1 MNNQSFVRLKLEL
14 PLFQSRIQAG
24 FPSPA
29 DDYIEQSLDLNEY
42 LIKKPTATF
51 FMRVAGDSMKDAGI
65 TSEDILI
72 VDRSL
77 PAKHN
82 TIVVAVL
89 NAEYTV
95 KRLLKIKDKLF
106 LSPENKS
113 YPVIE
118 IKEGMDFEI
127 WGVVTYVI
135 HSAK

>member
-1 MNNQSFVRLKLEL
+1 MNEPQKI
-14 PLFQSRIQAG
+14 PLLLTKIQAG

-29 DDYIEQSLDLNEY
+29 DDYIEQNLDLNEY

-51 FMRVAGDSMKDAGI
+51 FMRVAGDSMKEAGVF
-65 TSEDILI
+65 ENDILI

-77 PAKHN
+77 TASHN
-82 TIVVAVL
+82 SIVVAVI
-89 NAEYTV
+89 NGEYTV
-95 KRLLKIKDKLF
+95 KRLHKTKDKIF
-106 LSPENKS
+106 LMPENKKYS
-113 YPVIE
+113 AIE

>member
-1 MNNQSFVRLKLEL
+1 MNETQKI
-14 PLFQSRIQAG
+14 PLMLTKIQAG

-51 FMRVAGDSMKDAGI
+51 FMRVAGDSMKEAGI
-65 TSEDILI
+65 FENDILI

-77 PAKHN
+77 TASHN
-82 TIVVAVL
+82 SIVVAVI
-89 NAEYTV
+89 NGEYTV
-95 KRLLKIKDKLF
+95 KRLHKMKDKIF
-106 LSPENKS
+106 LMPENKKYS
-113 YPVIE
+113 AIE